1 MATRPN
7 QTSPVVRAGI
17 YTRISWDPA
26 GQRAGVERQRV
37 DCEALCAD
45 RGWEIAHYFED
56 NDRSAY
62 GRNRPAYEGLLA
74 AVEERRLGAVVTW
87 HNDRLHRSPRELEAF
102 IDLVERRGVRMA
114 VVSGGDY
121 DLTTPEGRFTAR
133 IVGAVAR
140 KESED
145 RSRRVRRKHLEL
157 AEQGRPASHLGWG
170 VRNDAERE
178 LVREAAGRILAGQ
191 GLITIAR
198 DWNRRAL
205 PGTTASPWTAPT
217 LRKILLSAR
226 IAGLREH
233 GADPRG
239 RVLGALTPAVWEGA
253 IDRPTWDHVRAV
265 LLNPERLTL
274 GNTPTKYLLVGV
286 IFCGMCG
293 GRMFS
298 RPRDDHTKRYV
309 CAGRRP
315 GHQLT
320 IVAQPVDDLV
330 ARRVLELLTTP
341 AFRDAVLAR
350 SGPSDEG
357 SLGRALAALG
367 SAQSRMEILD
377 DEYYV
382 RGAVGHR
389 RYRSIRTRLER
400 EVERLHSQVDR
411 ESKQRIVLHP
421 DPRRLWTDADFGQR
435 RELVRL
441 VIKRVRVMPAR
452 RGARFD
458 PARVQLDIPLLDVVA
473 SGTAAP

>member
-37 DCEALCAD
+37 DCEALCTD
-45 RGWEIAHYFED
+45 RGWEIAQYFED

-62 GRNRPAYEGLLA
+62 NGKRRAAYERLLI
-74 AVEERRLGAVVTW
+74 AVDEGRLDAVVTW
-87 HNDRLHRSPRELEAF
+87 HNDRLHRSPRELETF
-102 IDLVERRGVRMA
+102 IDLVERSGVRVA

-170 VRNDAERE
+170 VRNEAERE
-178 LVREAAGRILAGQ
+178 LVREAVGRVLAGQ
-191 GLITIAR
+191 GLMTIAR
-198 DWNRRAL
+198 DWNRRGV

-226 IAGLREH
+226 VAGLREH
-233 GADPRG
+233 GADPCG
-239 RVLGALTPAVWEGA
+239 RVLGTLTPAVWEGA
-253 IDRPTWDHVRAV
+253 IDRRTWDHVRAV

-274 GNTPTKYLLVGV
+274 GNTPTKYLLMGL
-286 IFCGMCG
+286 IFCGVCG
-293 GRMFS
+293 GRMVS

-330 ARRVLELLTTP
+330 AQRVLELLTTP
-341 AFRDAVLAR
+341 AFRKAMLAQ
-350 SGPSDEG
+350 SAPPGDG

-367 SAQSRMEILD
+367 SAQSRMQTLD
-377 DEYYV
+377 DEFYV
-382 RGAVGHR
+382 QGAIGQR

-400 EVERLHSQVDR
+400 EIGRLHGDVDR
-411 ESKQRIVLHP
+411 VSKQRIVLHP
-421 DPRRLWTDADFGQR
+421 DPWRLWSEADFGQR

-441 VIKRVRVMPAR
+441 VVDRVRVMPAP

-458 PARVQLDIPLLDVVA
+458 PARVRLDIAILDVA
-473 SGTAAP
+473 SSSAPG

>member
-1 MATRPN
+1 MATR
-7 QTSPVVRAGI
+7 TSPVVRAGI
-17 YTRISWDPA
+17 YTRISWDPD

-37 DCEALCAD
+37 DCKALCAD
-45 RGWEIAHYFED
+45 RGWEIAQYFED

-62 GRNRPAYEGLLA
+62 SGKRRPAYERLLV
-74 AVEERRLGAVVTW
+74 AVDECRLDAVVTW

-102 IDLVERRGVRMA
+102 IDLVERSGVRVA

-170 VRNDAERE
+170 VRNEAKRE
-178 LVREAAGRILAGQ
+178 LVREAAARVLAGQ

-198 DWNRRAL
+198 DWNRRGV

-217 LRKILLSAR
+217 LRKVLLSAR
-226 IAGLREH
+226 IAGLRKH
-233 GADPRG
+233 GADPRE
-239 RVLGALTPAVWEGA
+239 RALGALTPAVWQGA

-274 GNTPTKYLLVGV
+274 GNTPTKYLLMGV
-286 IFCGMCG
+286 IFCGVCD

-320 IVAQPVDDLV
+320 ILAHPVDELV

-341 AFRDAVLAR
+341 AFRKAVLAQ
-350 SGPSDEG
+350 SGAADDG
-357 SLGRALAALG
+357 SLGSALAALG
-367 SAQSRMEILD
+367 SAQSRMQTLD
-377 DEYYV
+377 DDFYV
-382 RGAVGHR
+382 LGAIGER

-400 EVERLHSQVDR
+400 EVERLHTQVDR

-421 DPRRLWTDADFGQR
+421 DPECLWAEADFGQR

-441 VIKRVRVMPAR
+441 VVERVRVMPAR

-458 PARVQLDIPLLDVVA
+458 PARVRLDIPLLVVVA
-473 SGTAAP
+473 SST